1 MQRNWYNTRPA
12 KNEDFQAIAAF
23 PQNEEELY
31 YMFPKAVYPLTAE
44 QLSEAKRHR
53 YEATVVTCN
62 NEVVGYANF
71 YEAIPDEHCSIGNL
85 VVHPQYRSR
94 GVATFLITAMEQL
107 AQEKYNATEVH
118 ISCFDANTKGLL
130 LYAKLGY
137 KPYDIERRIK
147 YNGDPIALI
156 EMKKAMNG

>member
-1 MQRNWYNTRPA
+1 MQHNRYVIRPA
-12 KNEDFQAIAAF
+12 KEEDLEVIAGF

-44 QLSEAKRHR
+44 QLLEAKRQR
-53 YEATVVTCN
+53 YDATMVTCN
-62 NEVVGYANF
+62 DEVVGYANF
-71 YEAIPDEHCSIGNL
+71 YEAIANQHCSIGNL
-85 VVHPQYRSR
+85 VVHPQYRSQ
-94 GVATFLITAMEQL
+94 GVASFLIAAMEQL
-107 AQEKYNATEVH
+107 AHEKYNATEVH

-156 EMKKAMNG
+156 EMKKVI